1 MAAAWA
7 GRLLMHATSILSKIR
22 YRVSIFI
29 FKSYLLG
36 ITDLPGLFLYILRK
50 KEVEV

>member
-1 MAAAWA
+1 MAAGWA